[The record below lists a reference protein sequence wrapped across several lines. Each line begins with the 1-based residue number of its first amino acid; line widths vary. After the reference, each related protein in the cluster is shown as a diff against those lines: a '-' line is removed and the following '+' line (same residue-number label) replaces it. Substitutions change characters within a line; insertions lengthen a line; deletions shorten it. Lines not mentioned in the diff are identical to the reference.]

1 MAIAAA
7 RSTRSPSGPACPSPI
22 CFIISRRKDDI
33 YRAVL
38 EKTLADW
45 LAPLCGL
52 DPEGEPLAEISRYV
66 SAKMAMSR
74 DNPKASRLFANEM
87 LHGAPIIGDFLS
99 GPMKALV
106 DATAQIIRAWIT
118 KGQIAAIDPYHLIFT
133 IWAMTQHYADFD
145 IQIRAVL
152 GENSDHFPNAET
164 TIIRLIQDGL
174 AAQMTVTLR
183 PWTEAD
189 LPVLEA
195 CNTPEEKKY
204 LGGPESPERLAKRNR
219 DYAHHA
225 VPGETRMFCIG
236 HDGRPA
242 GSIGLL
248 GKGLAGRHRL

>member
-1 MAIAAA
+1 MAQPKPKTPGKTRIQAINEDIILGAALEVFSAYGYRGTTVDQIAERAGM
-7 RSTRSPSGPACPSPI
+7 SKPNLLYY
-22 CFIISRRKDDI
+22 FRRKDDI

-45 LAPLCGL
+45 LAPLRSL
-52 DPEGEPLAEISRYV
+52 DPEGEPLAELSRYI

-106 DATAQIIRAWIT
+106 DDTAQIIHAWIA

-174 AAQMTVTLR
+174 R
-183 PWTEAD
+183 P
-189 LPVLEA
+189 
-195 CNTPEEKKY
+195 
-204 LGGPESPERLAKRNR
+204 R
-219 DYAHHA
+219 
-225 VPGETRMFCIG
+225 
-236 HDGRPA
+236 
-242 GSIGLL
+242 
-248 GKGLAGRHRL
+248 

>member
-1 MAIAAA
+1 MAQSKPKTPGKTRIQAINEDIILGAALEVFSAYGYRGTTVDQIAERAGM
-7 RSTRSPSGPACPSPI
+7 SKPNLLYY
-22 CFIISRRKDDI
+22 FRRKDDI

-45 LAPLCGL
+45 LAPLRGL

-106 DATAQIIRAWIT
+106 DDTAQIIRAWIA

-152 GENSDHFPNAET
+152 GESSDHFPNAET

-174 AAQMTVTLR
+174 R
-183 PWTEAD
+183 P
-189 LPVLEA
+189 
-195 CNTPEEKKY
+195 
-204 LGGPESPERLAKRNR
+204 R
-219 DYAHHA
+219 
-225 VPGETRMFCIG
+225 
-236 HDGRPA
+236 
-242 GSIGLL
+242 
-248 GKGLAGRHRL
+248 